1 MPAHRQFR
9 GQGRTAPRVG
19 QFPGMPAPA
28 DPSATASIRELVTAS
43 ARFVQA
49 KSVRYDELDAAAGD
63 GDFGGVLAL
72 AGRRVEAALPAEGD
86 GKGSDTRAVLLA
98 AARAVGDVGGT
109 TGPIWGAGLLRL
121 AETVG
126 DGPSTADVG
135 SALRQAAEAISE
147 LGGARAGDKTLLDA
161 LLPAAET
168 LAGGGSADDA
178 VSAARQGAES
188 TSELTAVRGRASYQ
202 GEKSQGAPDA
212 GAVAVADL
220 VEFVAGL
227 VAGTAEVP
235 AVADDTSSASGGESG
250 RGGHGHLVRDPAALV
265 DDALAGLALAHPDLL
280 RVETDPRY
288 ALRVDAPVTGKVG
301 LVSGGGAG
309 HEPMHAGLIGPGLLD
324 AACPG
329 EVFASPSAS
338 QIAAAVRAVDS
349 GAGVLLI
356 VKNYTGDVLNFRLA
370 AQLVEAEGIRTAMVL
385 VADDVAVD
393 GSTATIGRR
402 GVAGTVV
409 VEKICGAAADAGADL
424 DALATLGR
432 RVAGA
437 TVSMGAAFSGVTLP
451 GGGDPAIALEPGEM
465 EVGVG
470 IHGEP
475 GRDRLD
481 AEPADAVV
489 GRLLDAV
496 LADLPDGDG
505 DLLVFTNNLG
515 GLPALE
521 LYAAH
526 QQAVA
531 ELERR
536 GAGVVRHLVA
546 PLVTS
551 LGMVGVSITLL
562 RLDDELTRYWDAPC
576 RSQGWTV
583 TG

>member
-1 MPAHRQFR
+1 VTDVRAGQFR
-9 GQGRTAPRVG
+9 G
-19 QFPGMPAPA
+19 MSE
-28 DPSATASIRELVTAS
+28 PSAPSASASIRDLLAAC

-49 KSVRYDELDAAAGD
+49 KVSAYDELDAAAGD

-72 AGRRVEAALPAEGD
+72 AGRRVESALASD
-86 GKGSDTRAVLLA
+86 GQQSGSRAVLLA
-98 AARAVGDVGGT
+98 AATAVGDVGGT

-126 DGPSTADVG
+126 DNPSASDLGT
-135 SALRQAAEAISE
+135 ALRGAADAISE
-147 LGGARAGDKTLLDA
+147 LGGAKVGDKTLLDA
-161 LLPAAET
+161 LLPAAEA
-168 LAGGGSADDA
+168 LEGGGAADDA
-178 VSAARQGAES
+178 ITAARRGADS

-212 GAVAVADL
+212 GAVAIADL
-220 VEFVAGL
+220 VEFVVGL
-227 VAGTAEVP
+227 LAGTADAPGPVKD
-235 AVADDTSSASGGESG
+235 AAAAAAAGGG
-250 RGGHGHLVRDPAALV
+250 RGAHGHLVRDPDALV
-265 DDALAGLALAHPDLL
+265 DEALAGLALAHPDLL
-280 RVETDPRY
+280 RVETDPRF
-288 ALRVDAPVTGKVG
+288 AVRVGAPVAGKVG

-338 QIAAAVRAVDS
+338 QVAAAVRACDS

-370 AQLVEAEGIRTAMVL
+370 AQLVAADGIRTETVL

-402 GVAGTVV
+402 GVAGTVL
-409 VEKICGAAADAGADL
+409 VEKICGAAAEAGADL
-424 DALATLGR
+424 DALAVLGR
-432 RVAGA
+432 RVAA
-437 TVSMGAAFSGVTLP
+437 STVSMGAAVSGVTLP
-451 GGGDPAIALEPGEM
+451 AGGDPAIALESGQM

-475 GRDRLD
+475 GRDRRD

-489 GRLLDAV
+489 AGLLDAV
-496 LADLPDGDG
+496 LDDLPDGDSE
-505 DLLVFTNNLG
+505 LLVFTNNLG

-526 QQAVA
+526 HLAVTA
-531 ELERR
+531 LEQR
-536 GAGVVRHLVA
+536 GLTVGRHLVA

-551 LGMVGVSITLL
+551 LGMVGLSITLL
-562 RLDDELTRYWDAPC
+562 RLDEELARHWDAPC

-583 TG
+583 S

>member
-1 MPAHRQFR
+1 MEAC
-9 GQGRTAPRVG
+9 
-19 QFPGMPAPA
+19 
-28 DPSATASIRELVTAS
+28 

-49 KSVRYDELDAAAGD
+49 KVSAYDELDAAAGD

-72 AGRRVEAALPAEGD
+72 AGRRVESALASD
-86 GKGSDTRAVLLA
+86 GQQGGSRAVFLA
-98 AARAVGDVGGT
+98 AATAVGDVGGT

-126 DGPSTADVG
+126 DNPSKSDLGT
-135 SALRQAAEAISE
+135 ALRGAANAISE
-147 LGGARAGDKTLLDA
+147 LGGAKAGDKTLLDA
-161 LLPAAET
+161 LLPAAEA
-168 LAGGGSADDA
+168 LEGGGATDDA
-178 VSAARQGAES
+178 VAAARSGADS

-212 GAVAVADL
+212 GAVAIADL
-220 VEFVAGL
+220 VEFVGGL
-227 VAGTAEVP
+227 LAGTADAPGPVED
-235 AVADDTSSASGGESG
+235 AAAAAGGG
-250 RGGHGHLVRDPAALV
+250 RGAHGHLVRDPDALV
-265 DDALAGLALAHPDLL
+265 DEALAGLALAHPDLL
-280 RVETDPRY
+280 RVEADPRF
-288 ALRVDAPVTGKVG
+288 AVRVDAPVAGKVG

-338 QIAAAVRAVDS
+338 QVAAAIRACDS
-349 GAGVLLI
+349 GGGVLLI

-370 AQLVEAEGIRTAMVL
+370 AQLVAADGIRTETVL

-402 GVAGTVV
+402 GVAGTVL
-409 VEKICGAAADAGADL
+409 VEKICGAAAEAGADL
-424 DALATLGR
+424 DALAVLGR
-432 RVAGA
+432 RVAA
-437 TVSMGAAFSGVTLP
+437 TTVSMGAAVSGVTLP
-451 GGGDPAIALEPGEM
+451 AGGDPATALEPGQM

-475 GRDRLD
+475 GRDRRD

-489 GRLLDAV
+489 AGLLDAV
-496 LADLPDGDG
+496 LDDLPDGDG
-505 DLLVFTNNLG
+505 ELLVFTNNLG

-526 QQAVA
+526 HLAVA
-531 ELERR
+531 ALEER
-536 GAGVVRHLVA
+536 GLTVGRHLVA

-551 LGMVGVSITLL
+551 LGMVGLSITLL
-562 RLDDELTRYWDAPC
+562 RLDEELTRYWDAPC

-583 TG
+583 S